1 MNRIFIQKQAQ
12 ASAQEAWEF
21 GQKLGVS
28 YDGNE
33 KEIINRL
40 ITMEKRDMNIEDK
53 KRSAKSE
60 CERLSADTSVVS
72 NHKE

>member
-1 MNRIFIQKQAQ
+1 AQ

-28 YDGNE
+28 YDDDE
-33 KEIINRL
+33 TEIINRL

-53 KRSAKSE
+53 KRLAKSE
-60 CERLSADTSVVS
+60 CERFSADTSVVS